1 MKPFLGSLIV
11 IAIVSVVSSYVLE
24 NMEMSAQDVF
34 QTQTGNVRL
43 DSGTK

>member
-1 MKPFLGSLIV
+1 MKPFLGSLLV

-24 NMEMSAQDVF
+24 SMEMSAQDVF

-43 DSGTK
+43 GSATK